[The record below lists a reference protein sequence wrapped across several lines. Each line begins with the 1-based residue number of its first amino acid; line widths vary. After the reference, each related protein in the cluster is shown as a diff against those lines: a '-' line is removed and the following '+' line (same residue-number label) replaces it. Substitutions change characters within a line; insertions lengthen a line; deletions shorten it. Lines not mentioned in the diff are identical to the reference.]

1 MELRTRGIQLYKC
14 PYFGKMK
21 LASTGYFVC
30 MNLQNCGSIETT
42 GLKAWR
48 PMHCI
53 PLIQNNKTN
62 REKYTK
68 WERETKKRAKAI
80 DREIERER
88 GREKYR

>member
-42 GLKAWR
+42 GLKA
-48 PMHCI
+48 
-53 PLIQNNKTN
+53 
-62 REKYTK
+62 
-68 WERETKKRAKAI
+68 
-80 DREIERER
+80 
-88 GREKYR
+88 